1 MINRNRPAGFVLV
14 ALAIAA
20 GMSPRIFIRAVAAQS
35 GSASKV
41 PIFEVDTTWP
51 QLPNNWVLGNVS
63 KVVVDQHD
71 NVWFIHRPRNPA
83 LKVPEGKAAAPP
95 VLEFDANGKFI
106 QAWGGPGT
114 GYDWPDT
121 EHNIFVDHKDN
132 VWISGSSPNN
142 SKTTESDDMLL
153 KFNNKGKFLLQ
164 VGGRSVSNGNKDTK
178 SVNKPGDLFVS
189 AKTNEVYVADGYGNR
204 RVIVFDADTGAFKR
218 TWAAFGKPVEDVPGS
233 GGRGPGGGPAVVAGA
248 PVAEGGGGGTP
259 RALDTDGPGSPNF
272 ALPHGVLLSNDDIL
286 YVVDRSNRRVQLFTS
301 EGKYLTQLFVNRA
314 GPSGGSASGL
324 AFSPDKGQQFL
335 YISDYGNSH
344 VVVVD
349 RKKLEV
355 LYQFGKRGAQPGNF
369 QGIHHIAVDSKGN
382 LYAAEV
388 APGARVQRF
397 IFKGLSS
404 TLPPNALT
412 AAELA
417 PNPPKP

>member
-1 MINRNRPAGFVLV
+1 MINRNRPAGFVV
-14 ALAIAA
+14 IALAIAA
-20 GMSPRIFIRAVAAQS
+20 GMSPRIFIRAAAAQS

-41 PIFEVDTTWP
+41 PVFEVDTTWP

-106 QAWGGPGT
+106 QAWGGPG

-121 EHNIFVDHKDN
+121 EHNIFVDNKDN

-178 SVNKPGDLFVS
+178 SVNKPGVLFVS

-204 RVIVFDADTGAFKR
+204 RVIVFDADTGAFKI
-218 TWAAFGKPVEDVPGS
+218 
-233 GGRGPGGGPAVVAGA
+233 GRASCR
-248 PVAEGGGGGTP
+248 E
-259 RALDTDGPGSPNF
+259 
-272 ALPHGVLLSNDDIL
+272 
-286 YVVDRSNRRVQLFTS
+286 RV
-301 EGKYLTQLFVNRA
+301 
-314 GPSGGSASGL
+314 
-324 AFSPDKGQQFL
+324 
-335 YISDYGNSH
+335 
-344 VVVVD
+344 
-349 RKKLEV
+349 
-355 LYQFGKRGAQPGNF
+355 
-369 QGIHHIAVDSKGN
+369 
-382 LYAAEV
+382 
-388 APGARVQRF
+388 
-397 IFKGLSS
+397 
-404 TLPPNALT
+404 
-412 AAELA
+412 
-417 PNPPKP
+417 